1 MLAGDDDPIMPV
13 ANALL
18 LAQRIP
24 RARLLL
30 APGEGHLLLLDPDS
44 AAHPVDPRLRP
55 LRRAR
60 GSEAYTRTVEVDEA
74 MLEAA
79 LREERVPLH
88 PVAML
93 NAFTRAIYSR

>member
-1 MLAGDDDPIMPV
+1 MLAGDDDPLMPV

-44 AAHPVDPRLRP
+44 AAHPAIRDFIRCDDL
-55 LRRAR
+55 A
-60 GSEAYTRTVEVDEA
+60 GSEACARTIEVDDEMVA
-74 MLEAA
+74 AA
-79 LREERVPLH
+79 LREERLALH
-88 PVAML
+88 PMAML
-93 NAFTRAIYSR
+93 NSMTRAIFSR